1 VVEQI
6 SKKCGSK
13 LRNIWYHVV
22 DMVQIHNDYCNGLL
36 GTYQKVFKT
45 NSLK

>member
-1 VVEQI
+1 
-6 SKKCGSK
+6 
-13 LRNIWYHVV
+13 V

-45 NSLK
+45 NSLKQKFRKVISNYYTHFK